1 MRSRWFTFIQLTGL
15 VQSIDYLGPGDKRQ
29 LKMWTKFMQF
39 YFLNEG
45 RGIWEMMPKL
55 CVVFDSILGKESE
68 LQPTNLQMY

>member
-1 MRSRWFTFIQLTGL
+1 
-15 VQSIDYLGPGDKRQ
+15 
-29 LKMWTKFMQF
+29 MWTKFMQF

-55 CVVFDSILGKESE
+55 CVVFDSILAKESE